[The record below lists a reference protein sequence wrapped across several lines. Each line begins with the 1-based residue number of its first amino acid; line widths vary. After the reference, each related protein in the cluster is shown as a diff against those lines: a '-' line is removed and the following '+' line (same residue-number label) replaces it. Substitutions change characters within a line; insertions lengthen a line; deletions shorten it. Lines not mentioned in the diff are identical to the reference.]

1 MSGTTPKV
9 AREVAEADFERMC
22 AAYRIDLDLSD
33 LDDEG
38 RAEFAATRDKIV
50 RLMMRG
56 TVVVGAD
63 GNPTYTVPG
72 SAKGYTFHPPTG
84 ATLMALETHGAGKNI
99 SNSMA
104 AIADMV
110 HTDKSE
116 FAKMDLRDYRAIS
129 TLGGLFLADR

>member
-1 MSGTTPKV
+1 MSAPTPKV
-9 AREVAEADFERMC
+9 AREVALADFERMC

-38 RAEFAATRDKIV
+38 KAEFERMREKIV

-56 TVVVGAD
+56 TVVVGPD

-72 SAKGYTFHPPTG
+72 SAKGYTFHAPTG
-84 ATLMALETHGAGKNI
+84 ATLMALETHPGGKSI
-99 SNSMA
+99 ANSMA
-104 AIADMV
+104 AIADMT

-116 FAKMDLRDYRAIS
+116 FAKMDLRDFRPIS
-129 TLGGLFLADR
+129 DLAALFLADR